1 MTPGAGP
8 FFGPGVFLN
17 KLGRGLVSDATYQIS
32 RIYALLDSDKKNFP
46 RFPYINQCKIFDPR
60 GGASFGPKDKILNKI
75 GRGILNNAIYQI
87 SRL

>member
-8 FFGPGVFLN
+8 FLVQGYFLN
-17 KLGRGLVSDATYQIS
+17 KLERGLVSDATYQIA
-32 RIYALLDSDKKNFP
+32 RIYALLDSDNKNFP
-46 RFPYINQCKIFDPR
+46 RFPYISKCKIFDPR

-75 GRGILNNAIYQI
+75 GRGILDNAIYQI